1 MFAMHANL
9 LHYFVALAAVV
20 VAFTVRFLLDPAL
33 GDVAQFLLFSLSVV
47 VAAWSGGLGPGLLA
61 TAVSA
66 ILGDYFFIDQPHSF
80 YTKHSAERLELGL
93 FIGVGIS
100 ISILSQARLSAEAK
114 RQQLLVSEREA
125 RKMAEDANRLK
136 DEFLATV
143 SHELRTPLA
152 SISGWAKLLRVG
164 NLDAERAARALE
176 TIERNAQSQNQLIND
191 LLDVSRIITGKMS
204 LDIGL
209 LQLGSVIESAVET
222 VRPAADAKGIRLNVL
237 LDPAAESV
245 SGDAHRLQQVV
256 WNLLSNAIKF
266 APKGGR
272 VDVRLERINS
282 QVEIT
287 VADNGQGIKP
297 EFLPYVFDRFRQE
310 DGGAS
315 RRQGGLGLGL
325 AIVRHLVE
333 LHGGT
338 VRAASKGLDKG
349 ATFTVTLP
357 MAPVDWRETAAGKR
371 LAPENLPSLAGVR
384 ALLVD
389 DEAEALELITVMLAR
404 GGLEVRTARSAAAA
418 LAAFDEWR
426 PDILISDI
434 GMPGE
439 DGYMLMKKWRERE
452 SARGGHIPA
461 IALTAYARPEDRQ
474 RALSV
479 GYESHVPKPVAADEL
494 LAIVASLTN
503 RNGKNDEANE
513 I

>member
-1 MFAMHANL
+1 
-9 LHYFVALAAVV
+9 
-20 VAFTVRFLLDPAL
+20 
-33 GDVAQFLLFSLSVV
+33 

-61 TAVSA
+61 TIVSA
-66 ILGDYFFIDQPHSF
+66 ILGDYFFIEPNHELNA
-80 YTKHSAERLELGL
+80 KHSAERLELAL
-93 FIGVGIS
+93 FLGVGTS

-114 RQQLLVSEREA
+114 RQQLLESEQEA

-143 SHELRTPLA
+143 SHELRTPLS

-164 NLDAERAARALE
+164 NLDDAQAARAFE
-176 TIERNAQSQNQLIND
+176 TIERSAHSQNQLIND

-204 LDIGL
+204 LDISL
-209 LQLGSVIESAVET
+209 LQLGPVIEAAVEK
-222 VRPAADAKGIRLNVL
+222 VRPAAEAKGICLNAL
-237 LDPAAESV
+237 LDSAERV
-245 SGDAHRLQQVV
+245 SGDADRLQQVV

-272 VDVRLERINS
+272 VEVRLERVNS

-287 VADNGQGIKP
+287 VADNGKGINPK
-297 EFLPYVFDRFRQE
+297 FLPYVFDRFRQE
-310 DGGAS
+310 EGGAS

-325 AIVRHLVE
+325 SIVRHLVE

-338 VRAASKGLDKG
+338 VRAASKGLGKG
-349 ATFTVTLP
+349 ATFTVVLP
-357 MAPVDWRETAAGKR
+357 MAPVDWREKAAGER
-371 LAPENLPSLAGVR
+371 LTLENLSSLAGVR
-384 ALLVD
+384 ALLVED
-389 DEAEALELITVMLAR
+389 DADARELVTMMLER
-404 GGLEVRTARSAAAA
+404 GGLEVRTASSAAAA

-461 IALTAYARPEDRQ
+461 IALTAYARPEDCR

-479 GYESHVPKPVAADEL
+479 GYESHVPKPVEAEEL

-503 RNGKNDEANE
+503 RQSNIAQSDCYF
-513 I
+513 II

>member
-1 MFAMHANL
+1 MFAVHANL
-9 LHYFVALAAVV
+9 LHYFVALAAVA

-61 TAVSA
+61 TTVSA
-66 ILGDYFFIDQPHSF
+66 ILGDYFFIDQPHSI

-125 RKMAEDANRLK
+125 RKMAEDANSLK

-209 LQLGSVIESAVET
+209 LHLGSVIESAVET

-315 RRQGGLGLGL
+315 RRQGGLGRGL
-325 AIVRHLVE
+325 AIVRHMVE

-338 VRAASKGLDKG
+338 VRAASKGLGKG
-349 ATFTVTLP
+349 ATFTVVLP
-357 MAPVDWRETAAGKR
+357 IKPGRAVSPVDRRERAAGESER
-371 LAPENLPSLAGVR
+371 LTPENPLSVAGVR
-384 ALLVD
+384 ALLVE
-389 DEAEALELITVMLAR
+389 DEADARELITAMLVQ
-404 GGLEVRTARSAAAA
+404 GGVEVRTACSAAAA

-452 SARGGHIPA
+452 SARGLHIPA

-479 GYESHVPKPVAADEL
+479 GYESHVPKPVAPEEL
-494 LAIVASLTN
+494 LAVVASLTN
-503 RNGKNDEANE
+503 RN
-513 I
+513 